1 MQNVIELPV
10 VKYGVKAREGRILN
24 RFDLKNYTVSDF
36 TDDLLYCDLNKLKLT
51 YAPLIDIIEEF
62 DKFKNA

>member
-1 MQNVIELPV
+1 MQNVIQLLSAQ
-10 VKYGVKAREGRILN
+10 YGLKAREERILN
-24 RFDLKNYTVSDF
+24 RFDLNDYTVSDF

-62 DKFKNA
+62 DNFKND